1 MLNLDDLL
9 AANIACRIALLGVH
23 SLRQL
28 LTELDAQAPPGSL
41 IPALHQRGFPVDR
54 LQQLQ
59 HAARQRRAQ
68 LETQYFLSIV
78 RARGAV
84 DPATLQALATQQARD
99 GYRWSLAD
107 VLVNRGFLAA
117 EVCLSLTREAAQLLA
132 QREQQLLHTN
142 RQQGFGP
149 VLETGTSSGRHLPRP
164 TSSSSGSHRLSASS
178 SGQHPNPMASS
189 GYRNASGSGLH
200 RNPMASSG
208 AGFAEIPNTDFDKT
222 LPVDPPDAPIPNT
235 DFNETLP
242 VDPPEPGFDP
252 ERTMAFQETLKVPEP
267 PEPTFDE
274 AAQTLMMDTVPQPVP
289 GLGNDPCRTIGFD
302 DVLLAPG
309 APPDPQ
315 FDELDAERTITIPAP
330 GAPEQT
336 INLPPPPVKNP
347 FGTIQATAEPGD
359 DYHDQTITMRPDL
372 GDDAPPEMP
381 PGLERVRELGRG
393 NMGVVYLARQPD
405 QRLVAVK
412 VIKATTKD
420 AAARFK
426 REILVSAKVQHPHVI
441 EVLDS
446 GTLPNGSNYMA
457 MEYLEGR
464 ELKELIQSEAPL
476 PLTRSLELLD
486 QLLAALEA
494 THAAE
499 IVHRDLKPENVQ
511 VLTRQGGDHIKLV
524 DFGISRILTQQEEE
538 DAEEVFVTM
547 RGTLS
552 GTPMYVAPEAILEPD
567 DVTKGH
573 DVYAAG
579 VILYELLTGAL
590 PFDASRTLR
599 DLLKDTV
606 ESRPK
611 PLEIAHPGGEF
622 PEPVKRLVA
631 RFLEKDP
638 QARPQ
643 DGAAARELL
652 RETRDVL
659 AGRAAPRR
667 RRAATTR
674 QPGITARLLRK
685 ITGIFRRDTGSV

>member
-41 IPALHQRGFPVDR
+41 IPALHQRGYPLDR

-68 LETQYFLSIV
+68 LETQYFLNIV
-78 RARGAV
+78 RSRGAV

-117 EVCLSLTREAAQLLA
+117 EVCLALTHEAAQLLA

-142 RQQGFGP
+142 RQQGFAP
-149 VLETGTSSGRHLPRP
+149 VLETGTTSGRHLPAP
-164 TSSSSGSHRLSASS
+164 SSSSSGSHRLSASS
-178 SGQHPNPMASS
+178 SGRHPNPMASS

-208 AGFAEIPNTDFDKT
+208 TGFANIPNTDFDKT
-222 LPVDPPDAPIPNT
+222 LPVDPPEAEFPNT
-235 DFNETLP
+235 DFDKTLP

-267 PEPTFDE
+267 PEPGHDA
-274 AAQTLMMDTVPQPVP
+274 AAQTILMDTVPQPVP

-302 DVLLAPG
+302 DVLMAPS
-309 APPDPQ
+309 APPKPQ
-315 FDELDAERTITIPAP
+315 FDELDVQRTITIPAAP

-336 INLPPPPVKNP
+336 INLAPPPVKNP
-347 FGTIQATAEPGD
+347 FGTIQATPDLSGGD
-359 DYHDQTITMRPDL
+359 YDDQTITMRPDL
-372 GDDAPPEMP
+372 DDEAPPDMP
-381 PGLERVRELGRG
+381 PGLERIRELGRG

-412 VIKATTKD
+412 VIKTATKD
-420 AAARFK
+420 AEARFK
-426 REILVSAKVQHPHVI
+426 REILVSTKVRHPNVI

-457 MEYLEGR
+457 REYLAGR
-464 ELKELIQSEAPL
+464 ELKELILSEAPR
-476 PLTRSLELLD
+476 PLARGLELLD

-511 VLTRQGGDHIKLV
+511 VLTRQGGDHVKLV
-524 DFGISRILTQQEEE
+524 DFGISRLLTQQEE
-538 DAEEVFVTM
+538 DAEEIFVTM

-622 PEPVKRLVA
+622 PQPIKRLVA
-631 RFLEKDP
+631 RYLEKDP
-638 QARPQ
+638 MARPP

-652 RETRDVL
+652 RETQDVL
-659 AGRAAPRR
+659 AGRPPR